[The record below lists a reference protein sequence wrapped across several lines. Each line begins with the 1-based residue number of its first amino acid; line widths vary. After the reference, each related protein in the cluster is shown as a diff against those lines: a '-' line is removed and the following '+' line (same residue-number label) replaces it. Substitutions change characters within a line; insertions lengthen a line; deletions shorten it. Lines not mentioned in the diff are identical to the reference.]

1 MKKTILTL
9 VVALMASVNAMAGSD
24 LKMESGSVK
33 ELKGSGATICA
44 VWDYS
49 KSTIEDK
56 SIKEFLKEKGADW
69 ERDYPAEIKRAEENF
84 IERLN
89 DKAKKNFTAVS
100 GNDADYKLVIK
111 VKNFNYGSTGASMWV
126 GFGAGDARI
135 YGKMELYKKGEAK
148 PLATF
153 DLDGVSGSGGG
164 NEQRRVEAYRELAEL
179 FCDIVKKG
187 K

>member
-1 MKKTILTL
+1 MKKAVLTL
-9 VVALMASVNAMAGSD
+9 VIALMASMNAMAGSD
-24 LKMESGSVK
+24 LKLESGSVK
-33 ELKGSGATICA
+33 ELKGSGATVCA

-49 KSTIEDK
+49 NSTIEEK
-56 SIKEFLKEKGADW
+56 SIKDFLKEKGAEW
-69 ERDYPAEIKRAEENF
+69 ERDYPDEIKRAEDNF

-89 DKAKKNFTAVS
+89 DKAKKSFTAVS

-111 VKNFNYGSTGASMWV
+111 VKNFDYGSSSASIWV

-135 YGKMELYKKGEAK
+135 YGKMELYKKGVSE
-148 PLATF
+148 PLAVF

-164 NEQRRVEAYRELAEL
+164 NEKRRVEAYRELAEL

>member
-49 KSTIEDK
+49 NSTLEEK
-56 SIKEFLKEKGADW
+56 SIKEFLKEKGEDW
-69 ERDYPAEIKRAEENF
+69 ERDYPKEIQNAEDNF

-89 DKAKKNFTAVS
+89 DKSKKNFKAVS
-100 GNDADYKLVIK
+100 GDDADYKLLIK
-111 VKNFNYGSTGASMWV
+111 VKNFDYGSRAASVWV

-135 YGKMELYKKGEAK
+135 WGKMELYKKGVSEPIAI
-148 PLATF
+148 F
-153 DLDGVSGSGGG
+153 DIDGVGGSGGG
-164 NEQRRVEAYRELAEL
+164 NEWRRIEAYRELAEL